1 MPPSEDL
8 VDEIEAI
15 NSIYGSG
22 TLVLVASKAAAAPAD
37 DDGTLANLAVPASAE
52 DATDDDGSL
61 DHRLCLRLLLPP
73 AYPACPESPAVLG
86 VQSIGDV
93 ANSHRRPGEAALDAA
108 QFGSALAL
116 SFQEGQV
123 CLFDAVEAYLREK
136 EEAREQQEAYA
147 AEQQQHYDEEHYN
160 DDYNDDDDV
169 SASMASLSIDPP
181 RWTVAG
187 PVIELKS
194 VFVARCAPV
203 TSPAQAA
210 AYIQHLKDTDRRV
223 RSASHNMTAYRIRQS
238 PGLSR
243 EKGEKSEKSE
253 KIGKS
258 EVVFQDCDDD
268 GETAAGGRLLHL
280 MQLMDLWDVVVVVTR
295 WYGGHKLG
303 PRRFA
308 LINQAARDA
317 FVQAGLVTVPAD
329 KKKK

>member
-22 TLVLVASKAAAAPAD
+22 TLVLVESKATAQAD
-37 DDGTLANLAVPASAE
+37 DGGTLANLAVPASAE
-52 DATDDDGSL
+52 DTVDDDGSL
-61 DHRLCLRLLLPP
+61 DHRLCLRLWFPP

-93 ANSHRRPGEAALDAA
+93 ANSHRRPGAAAHDAA
-108 QFGSALAL
+108 QFGAALAS

-123 CLFDAVEAYLREK
+123 CLFDAIEAYLREK
-136 EEAREQQEAYA
+136 EEAREQQEAEEAELYYA
-147 AEQQQHYDEEHYN
+147 EHADDEE
-160 DDYNDDDDV
+160 DDDV
-169 SASMASLSIDPP
+169 SASMASLSVDPP
-181 RWTVAG
+181 PWIVAE

-194 VFVARCAPV
+194 VFLARCAPV

-223 RSASHNMTAYRIRQS
+223 RSASHNMTAYRIRQL
-238 PGLSR
+238 PGSD
-243 EKGEKSEKSE
+243 KEKSSKN
-253 KIGKS
+253 

-317 FVQAGLVTVPAD
+317 FVQAGLVTVTAD